1 MRLKLHH
8 PLNAYESVRAIG
20 SNCRTRPSCQKQ
32 PAPTVLNG
40 YKSKYEETLK
50 YSGVHKKGFIMI
62 ISDAKRVAEKAL
74 RDFTELIPDAK
85 YVALEGIE
93 KAEEKNA
100 WNVIIGYVLFEDIPQ
115 TALAGIAN
123 QNRSRRYKLLV
134 LEDMTL
140 NLIKMVP
147 YDVAA

>member
-1 MRLKLHH
+1 
-8 PLNAYESVRAIG
+8 
-20 SNCRTRPSCQKQ
+20 
-32 PAPTVLNG
+32 
-40 YKSKYEETLK
+40 
-50 YSGVHKKGFIMI
+50 MI

-147 YDVAA
+147 YDVDA